1 MLIFSNI
8 TNKRSLFSDLKQLWL
23 HQKLS
28 PCASKGQNIQF
39 KVSDGG
45 NSTSGRWSGAFIS
58 CPGAGASERPIIQL
72 HNQAPLLSLGLK
84 ADSGDRID
92 PLRITVNKKRLTC
105 MWQREWEGGRTFP
118 LSNTETQPTGFDC
131 SLMKPILLTM
141 LQPASRIRS
150 IKVMQHRRKERLW
163 IIYWGKIWNF
173 LDTAPLAGGLERKLA
188 PTFRPHYP
196 ISPFPLVSR

>member
-58 CPGAGASERPIIQL
+58 CPGAGASERPIMQL

-118 LSNTETQPTGFDC
+118 LSNTETQAHRVW
-131 SLMKPILLTM
+131 LLSNEAYTADDVTAC
-141 LQPASRIRS
+141 LPY
-150 IKVMQHRRKERLW
+150 KVNKS
-163 IIYWGKIWNF
+163 N
-173 LDTAPLAGGLERKLA
+173 AA
-188 PTFRPHYP
+188 
-196 ISPFPLVSR
+196 